1 MPVFALRTQRPNID
15 PESWIAPNAVVIGEV
30 TLEKN
35 ASIWWNSV
43 VRGDRAGIRIGEN
56 SNIQDACVLHTNID
70 TPLTIG
76 ANVSLGH
83 MVMLHGCTIGEG
95 SLIGIGAT
103 ILNRVVIGKNS
114 LVGAR
119 SLVTEGK
126 VFPERSLIMGS
137 PAKVVRE
144 LTDEEVADLFATAQ
158 NYVANWQRY
167 QQELTV
173 YQSTPNTSC
182 V

>member
-1 MPVFALRTQRPNID
+1 MSVFALGIQRPNID
-15 PESWIAPNAVVIGEV
+15 PQSWIAPNAVIIGDV

-43 VRGDRAGIRIGEN
+43 VRGDRASIRIGEN
-56 SNIQDACVLHTNID
+56 SNVQDACVLHADPD
-70 TPLTIG
+70 TPLTIE

-95 SLIGIGAT
+95 SLIGIGST
-103 ILNRVVIGKNS
+103 ILNRAIIGKNS

-119 SLVTEGK
+119 SLITEGK
-126 VFPERSLIMGS
+126 IFPERSLIMGS

-144 LTDEEVADLFATAQ
+144 LTDEEVARLARTVH

-167 QQELTV
+167 AKELSAFQT
-173 YQSTPNTSC
+173 TP
-182 V
+182 